1 MVFANFSESAMSEQ
15 ITIHLNGE
23 DRSVTAGTLTELIVE
38 LGLEKRM
45 IAIECN
51 LEVVPKSEYDATIL
65 NEGDRIELVHMIGGG

>member
-1 MVFANFSESAMSEQ
+1 MADK

-23 DRSVTAGTLTELIVE
+23 DRTVHAGSLSELVVE

-51 LEVVPKSEYDATIL
+51 LEVVPKSEYDATL
-65 NEGDRIELVHMIGGG
+65 LKEGDRIELVHMIGGG